1 MKTRFL
7 SPLLF
12 LSGASALILEVCWF
26 RRTAQVAG
34 ATSIAMAAVLAAV
47 IGGMAAGSLLLG
59 RRADRTVRPLRLYGL
74 LEAGIVCG
82 ALLTPTLLDLSQA
95 AFDGLQRHLGG
106 VSLTATRFGLATLLL
121 APPAVLMGG
130 TLPAAACAVR
140 VGPQRGRT
148 LGWLYAANTLGAVAG
163 TLTAGFVLIPAL
175 GLAWAT
181 RSAALLAGTAAAV
194 ALCTRARAE
203 PQAVAPREPIVA
215 ARARRAILLYAV
227 SGFLGLA
234 AEVAFVRS
242 LVLVFGSTTYA
253 FTTMLAI
260 FLLGIG
266 AGGAVGARLAR
277 RDEGHLRRLET
288 TVATTAALFSLS
300 ALVVYL
306 LPRLYLDGYL
316 AWGGAFDAGL
326 ALRFVLAAL
335 VLLPGAL
342 GLGVAFPLAAHV
354 ATAGTM
360 GAGTGR
366 LYAAN
371 TLASITGST
380 CAVFVLVP
388 ALGPHYAVVAVA
400 LVTALV
406 VAVTARRV
414 VVLVLLGFTAAGLVP
429 PTAVARE
436 RMLAGVYFNPGA
448 WTSRGEIDERSWRE
462 GVDIPFFA
470 YGREATVCIWRWFG
484 THGLLIDGK
493 AVATNQVLHDI
504 HHLALLGHVPM
515 AIHPDP
521 QRVLVVGLGMGTTYR
536 AVAQHRPATL
546 RVVEL
551 EAAVVEAA
559 ARLGVRPADLVVAD
573 ARSYLRATDERFD
586 VITSDPIHP
595 WVRGGGDL
603 YTQEYFVCCRE
614 RLSPGGVACQWLPV
628 FQMGVDDIRDIVR
641 TFLAVFEDAAVYYG
655 GGDLVLVGGTLH
667 RPRAPSGE
675 VRTALERLGVVDLAI
690 LEVTA

>member
-1 MKTRFL
+1 M
-7 SPLLF
+7 
-12 LSGASALILEVCWF
+12 
-26 RRTAQVAG
+26 
-34 ATSIAMAAVLAAV
+34 
-47 IGGMAAGSLLLG
+47 
-59 RRADRTVRPLRLYGL
+59 
-74 LEAGIVCG
+74 
-82 ALLTPTLLDLSQA
+82 
-95 AFDGLQRHLGG
+95 QRHLGG

-470 YGREATVCIWRWFG
+470 YGREA
-484 THGLLIDGK
+484 
-493 AVATNQVLHDI
+493 
-504 HHLALLGHVPM
+504 
-515 AIHPDP
+515 
-521 QRVLVVGLGMGTTYR
+521 
-536 AVAQHRPATL
+536 
-546 RVVEL
+546 
-551 EAAVVEAA
+551 
-559 ARLGVRPADLVVAD
+559 
-573 ARSYLRATDERFD
+573 
-586 VITSDPIHP
+586 
-595 WVRGGGDL
+595 
-603 YTQEYFVCCRE
+603 
-614 RLSPGGVACQWLPV
+614 
-628 FQMGVDDIRDIVR
+628 
-641 TFLAVFEDAAVYYG
+641 
-655 GGDLVLVGGTLH
+655 
-667 RPRAPSGE
+667 
-675 VRTALERLGVVDLAI
+675 
-690 LEVTA
+690 